1 VDVGAAL
8 VADQQATEP
17 VQPSDAAALH
27 YPALATEAGALL
39 GRATADLRRAAAG
52 TQPPPVEVVVVAAVR
67 EQAIGTSSPP
77 FLACTWL
84 ESATAREKSI
94 SPAARKRASSRACS
108 LSQTPARCHSSRR
121 RQQVMPEPKPS

>member
-52 TQPPPVEVVVVAAVR
+52 TQPPPVEVVVVAVTDDAM
-67 EQAIGTSSPP
+67 
-77 FLACTWL
+77 L
-84 ESATAREKSI
+84 
-94 SPAARKRASSRACS
+94 
-108 LSQTPARCHSSRR
+108 TPS
-121 RQQVMPEPKPS
+121 

>member
-52 TQPPPVEVVVVAAVR
+52 T
-67 EQAIGTSSPP
+67 
-77 FLACTWL
+77 
-84 ESATAREKSI
+84 
-94 SPAARKRASSRACS
+94 ASSRGSSSVMS
-108 LSQTPARCHSSRR
+108 LRLPAGQDAGERDAGGVDEQVVLSVNDGPKLTPL
-121 RQQVMPEPKPS
+121 